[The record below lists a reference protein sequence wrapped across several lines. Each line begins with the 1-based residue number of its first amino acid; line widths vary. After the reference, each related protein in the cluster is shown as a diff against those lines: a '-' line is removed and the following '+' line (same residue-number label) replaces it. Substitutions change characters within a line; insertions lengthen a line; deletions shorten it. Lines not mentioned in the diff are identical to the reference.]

1 MRLSQS
7 LRNNFSKCQGTLL
20 NRLFS
25 TSFEEMNAKR
35 GRSQTTQGV
44 WVGYAGTDQ
53 YKLLVLDVE
62 GTDSRER
69 GEEHGVSIDNWT
81 IVSND

>member
-1 MRLSQS
+1 
-7 LRNNFSKCQGTLL
+7 
-20 NRLFS
+20 
-25 TSFEEMNAKR
+25 MNAKR
-35 GRSQTTQGV
+35 GRQQTTQGV

-69 GEEHGVSIDNWT
+69 GEEHGVRSDAQSIG
-81 IVSND
+81 SNANGLLLVFWA

>member
-1 MRLSQS
+1 
-7 LRNNFSKCQGTLL
+7 
-20 NRLFS
+20 
-25 TSFEEMNAKR
+25 MNAKR
-35 GRSQTTQGV
+35 GRQQTTQGV

-69 GEEHGVSIDNWT
+69 GEEHGVRSDNT
-81 IVSND
+81 MM

>member
-1 MRLSQS
+1 
-7 LRNNFSKCQGTLL
+7 
-20 NRLFS
+20 
-25 TSFEEMNAKR
+25 MNAKR

-69 GEEHGVSIDNWT
+69 GEEHGVRIDGLMG
-81 IVSND
+81 ISYC